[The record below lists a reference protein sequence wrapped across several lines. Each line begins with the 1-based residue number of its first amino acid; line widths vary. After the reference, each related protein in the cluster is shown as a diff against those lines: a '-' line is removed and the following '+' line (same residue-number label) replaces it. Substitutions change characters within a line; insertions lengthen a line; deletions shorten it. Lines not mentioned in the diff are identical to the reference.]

1 MPEAVLVSYAH
12 NVRINKV
19 VEHDTFVSVGYAVQN
34 KVHYNMR
41 RHSPTNIR
49 SSFTGQVPFEYCPQ
63 PFGGRTL
70 KTDNLERI
78 L

>member
-34 KVHYNMR
+34 KVYYNMH

-49 SSFTGQVPFEYCPQ
+49 SSFAGQVPF
-63 PFGGRTL
+63 
-70 KTDNLERI
+70 
-78 L
+78 